1 MPALT
6 QCDTLSA
13 NARNVII
20 QTVERLADQMHHTSR
35 HLYEHPELSGEEYE
49 SSRLLAGLAAAN
61 GFEVEF
67 GVAGLPT
74 AFRAIKRGK
83 APGPKVAMLAEYD
96 ALPVVGHGCGHNW
109 IGTAS
114 TFAAI
119 ALGEAVT
126 DLAGEVQLIGTPA
139 EETDGHKITM
149 LEAGIFDGVAA
160 AMMMHPSLNTE
171 IAYSSLA
178 CISVVVEFHGK
189 SAHAAASPWKGINAL
204 DAMIQLF
211 VNLGLALKQLPPT
224 AKAPG
229 VIHKGG
235 ERANVIPEHT
245 VASFS
250 LRGCD
255 REEAELVLRRLVEC
269 GEAAARATGA
279 RFEWHQ
285 DGNIYFDMRPH
296 DGLASMF
303 REAWLSVGGEQPIHH
318 SVPHGSLDI
327 GNLSHRFPC
336 LHPSIRITADNT
348 IGGHTREFADASI
361 SPFAQEQMVRAVQAL
376 ALTGLGVLTGHP
388 AFAGQRG

>member
-1 MPALT
+1 VSNLSPAERT
-6 QCDTLSA
+6 F
-13 NARNVII
+13 REVII
-20 QTVERLADQMHHTSR
+20 KTVATLAEEMHQTSQ
-35 HLYEHPELSGEEYE
+35 HLHDHPELSGEEHE
-49 SSRLLAGLAAAN
+49 SSRLLAARAQAR
-61 GFEVEF
+61 GFDVEF
-67 GVAGLPT
+67 GIAGLPT

-83 APGPKVAMLAEYD
+83 QPGAKVAILAEYD

-114 TFAAI
+114 TYAAI
-119 ALGEAVT
+119 ALGEAIAAL
-126 DLAGEVQLIGTPA
+126 DGEVQLIGTPA

-149 LEAGIFDGVAA
+149 LEAGVFDGIAA

-178 CISVVVEFHGK
+178 CISVVTEFRGK
-189 SAHAAASPWKGINAL
+189 SAHAAASPWKGVNAL

-211 VNLGLALKQLPPT
+211 VNLGLALKQMPPT

-250 LRGCD
+250 LRGRDCD
-255 REEAELVLRRLVEC
+255 EVQMVLRRLIEC

-279 RFEWHQ
+279 RFEWRE
-285 DGNIYFDMRPH
+285 DGNTYLDMRPDH
-296 DGLASMF
+296 RLAALF
-303 REAWLSVGGEQPIHH
+303 QEAWLSVGGEEPIRHT
-318 SVPHGSLDI
+318 VPHGSLDI

-336 LHPSIRITADNT
+336 LHPSIRITDDDT
-348 IGGHTREFADASI
+348 IGGHTREFAEATLT
-361 SPFAQEQMVRAVQAL
+361 PLAREQMVRAVQAL
-376 ALTGLGVLTGHP
+376 ALTGLGVLTGH
-388 AFAGQRG
+388 AASGGASA